1 MIITKGNTSFN
12 TDNFKGWNRTEFMLQ
27 YCGLTRGVNLSD
39 VWEEIQKELGNSI
52 TIEDLK
58 PAIDEGI
65 KQALKELEND
75 TKSYKRPRKK
85 DGEDSKSKRI
95 DETPISAAIIPQT
108 DN

>member
-27 YCGLTRGVNLSD
+27 YCGLVRGVNISD
-39 VWEEIQKELGNSI
+39 VWDEIQKELG
-52 TIEDLK
+52 
-58 PAIDEGI
+58 
-65 KQALKELEND
+65 ND